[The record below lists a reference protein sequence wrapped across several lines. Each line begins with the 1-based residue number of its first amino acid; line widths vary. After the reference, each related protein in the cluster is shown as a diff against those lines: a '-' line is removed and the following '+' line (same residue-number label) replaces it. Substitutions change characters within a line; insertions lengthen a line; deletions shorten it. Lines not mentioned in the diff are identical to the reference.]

1 MRNTDLTEFGE
12 RIQNSAFL
20 RTKKKR
26 RSKLALSVDARRRY
40 CYSVSSDDG
49 NVRDN
54 CTNPG
59 GH

>member
-12 RIQNSAFL
+12 RIQNSAFS

-26 RSKLALSVDARRRY
+26 LKLALSVDARRRY
-40 CYSVSSDDG
+40 CHSVSIDGG